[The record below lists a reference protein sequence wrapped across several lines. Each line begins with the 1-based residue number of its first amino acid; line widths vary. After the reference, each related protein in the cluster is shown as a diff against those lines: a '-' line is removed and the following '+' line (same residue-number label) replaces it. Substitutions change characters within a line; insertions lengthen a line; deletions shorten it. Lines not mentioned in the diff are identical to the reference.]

1 MADSRDGYAGK
12 IGHGGQQYVK
22 APLQKAD
29 GGSEPDPHRHGPA
42 HDGRQEA
49 QRQRGQQQVTP

>member
-22 APLQKAD
+22 APFAKKPTAD
-29 GGSEPDPHRHGPA
+29 QSRIHTGTDLRMTAGKKLSGNV
-42 HDGRQEA
+42 GRNK
-49 QRQRGQQQVTP
+49 